1 MLETKDKSVEEILVA
16 YSGGGTGVKH
26 NTQSDQK

>member
-16 YSGGGTGVKH
+16 YSGDGTVIKH
-26 NTQSDQK
+26 NEQSDQK